1 MMVVEMLP
9 VKNMR
14 KSMDAKPKLFL
25 VRGLPGS
32 GKSTAAATQENW
44 NHRVLESDMFMLN
57 SEGEYEFDPTK
68 LSWVH
73 DQCYN
78 KTVEFLEQGFD
89 VSVAN
94 TFTQMW
100 ELERYLAIPNVD
112 IFVVE
117 MKTQFQNVHGVPD
130 AKLEV
135 MRARWEE
142 LPEDF
147 PYPVTRITS
156 DKYVEH

>member
-1 MMVVEMLP
+1 
-9 VKNMR
+9 
-14 KSMDAKPKLFL
+14 MDAKPKLFL

-32 GKSTAAATQENW
+32 GQSTAAATQENW